1 MCSWSGR
8 AAAAEER
15 ANSQKLRGV
24 QGNKSTLSPTV
35 ISTALS
41 AAAPHNATC
50 RTNAHLRKR
59 TFARRLTRLL
69 REHTCAHHFLSQTH
83 AVSASCLL
91 SACLPVHSRVGYPLL
106 WCPLAPWLLSSLPRA
121 LIHSTADPAG
131 CRYSRSSSRSSSH
144 AHPALSSGVL
154 LCLVY
159 PLHLSFCAY
168 SHTWSHA
175 HPGNDRHRGAQRIG
189 IL

>member
-1 MCSWSGR
+1 VCSWSGR

-144 AHPALSSGVL
+144 AHPALSSGVT
-154 LCLVY
+154 LCFIY

-168 SHTWSHA
+168 TWSHA
-175 HPGNDRHRGAQRIG
+175 RPGKDRRRGAQRIG